1 VAHRGPSTAS
11 VQREEPLAVSATR
24 TVPTAPGSGT
34 PGAAPV
40 PGSAPRR
47 VRPPRWL
54 DLRLVL
60 GVLLVLGSVLLG
72 ARVVAAADATVPVW
86 SAAGDLAA
94 GTVLGTGDLVAVD
107 VRLDDVAGAYLAT
120 STRPEGRTLARA
132 VRGGE
137 LLPRTALEEPA
148 DLVQLALPVQAGY
161 VPPGLERGQVVDV
174 YAVADP
180 AAGATG
186 AGSGSV
192 ALVVAAAPVQAIS
205 GRTEGVLSTAT
216 TTVQVVVSVPAGQAP
231 AVLGAIGGRP
241 LVVVVHGSVD
251 ATGGAASVPA
261 STAPST
267 AVPSPVAP
275 AAPVPSTGIPSPSAP
290 AAPVPSS
297 AVPSTGAP
305 VAPAPPAAPAPDA
318 ITPGA
323 VPPPRAGAA
332 TPGAPATGTP

>member
-1 VAHRGPSTAS
+1 
-11 VQREEPLAVSATR
+11 
-24 TVPTAPGSGT
+24 
-34 PGAAPV
+34 
-40 PGSAPRR
+40 
-47 VRPPRWL
+47 
-54 DLRLVL
+54 VL

-94 GTVLGTGDLVAVD
+94 GTVLTAGDLVAVD

-132 VRGGE
+132 VRSGE

-148 DLVQLALPVQAGY
+148 ELVQLALPVQAGY
-161 VPPGLERGQVVDV
+161 VPPGLDRGQVVDV

-180 AAGATG
+180 AAGATA
-186 AGSGSV
+186 AGDGSV

-216 TTVQVVVSVPAGQAP
+216 TTVQVVVSVPADQAP

-251 ATGGAASVPA
+251 GAGGAASGPTTAAPSVTPPTSA
-261 STAPST
+261 SAPST
-267 AVPSPVAP
+267 SA
-275 AAPVPSTGIPSPSAP
+275 PSAP
-290 AAPVPSS
+290 AGTPS
-297 AVPSTGAP
+297 A
-305 VAPAPPAAPAPDA
+305 VAPAPSAAGSAPPA
-318 ITPGA
+318 
-323 VPPPRAGAA
+323 AGAA
-332 TPGAPATGTP
+332 RPAPGAAAPSVAPSAAPPSQQGAEARSVPAAGTP

>member
-1 VAHRGPSTAS
+1 
-11 VQREEPLAVSATR
+11 VSATR
-24 TVPTAPGSGT
+24 TVPTVPGATT
-34 PGAAPV
+34 PGTAPV

-94 GTVLGTGDLVAVD
+94 GTVLTAGDLVAVD

-120 STRPEGRTLARA
+120 STQPEGRTLARA
-132 VRGGE
+132 VRSGE

-148 DLVQLALPVQAGY
+148 ELVQLALPVQAGY
-161 VPPGLERGQVVDV
+161 VPPGLDRGQVVDV

-186 AGSGSV
+186 AGDVSV

-216 TTVQVVVSVPAGQAP
+216 TTVQVVVSVPADQAP

-251 ATGGAASVPA
+251 GAGGAASGPTTAAPSVTPSSSA
-261 STAPST
+261 PTPSTSAPAPST
-267 AVPSPVAP
+267 
-275 AAPVPSTGIPSPSAP
+275 SAP
-290 AAPVPSS
+290 AAPAATPS
-297 AVPSTGAP
+297 AA
-305 VAPAPPAAPAPDA
+305 APPRPAAGSAPP
-318 ITPGA
+318 T
-323 VPPPRAGAA
+323 AGAA
-332 TPGAPATGTP
+332 GPAPGAAAPSVAPSAAPPSPQGAQAPGVPTAGTP

>member
-1 VAHRGPSTAS
+1 
-11 VQREEPLAVSATR
+11 VSATR
-24 TVPTAPGSGT
+24 TVPTAPGATT
-34 PGAAPV
+34 PGPAAQV

-94 GTVLGTGDLVAVD
+94 GTVLTAGDLVAVD

-120 STRPEGRTLARA
+120 STRPDGRTLARA
-132 VRGGE
+132 VRSGE

-148 DLVQLALPVQAGY
+148 ELVQLALPVQAGY
-161 VPPGLERGQVVDV
+161 VPPGLDRGQVVDV

-186 AGSGSV
+186 AGDVSV

-216 TTVQVVVSVPAGQAP
+216 TTVQVVVSVPADQAP

-251 ATGGAASVPA
+251 GAGGAASGPTTAAPSVTP
-261 STAPST
+261 STSAPAPST
-267 AVPSPVAP
+267 SA
-275 AAPVPSTGIPSPSAP
+275 AAPSTSAAAPSTSAP
-290 AAPVPSS
+290 AAPAATPSATAPARS
-297 AVPSTGAP
+297 AAGS
-305 VAPAPPAAPAPDA
+305 APPAA
-318 ITPGA
+318 
-323 VPPPRAGAA
+323 GAA
-332 TPGAPATGTP
+332 GPGPGVGAPSAAPSAAPPSQQGAQARSVPTAGTP

>member
-1 VAHRGPSTAS
+1 M
-11 VQREEPLAVSATR
+11 R
-24 TVPTAPGSGT
+24 TVPTAPAAAA
-34 PGAAPV
+34 PGAAAPV

-72 ARVVAAADATVPVW
+72 ARVVATADATVPVW

-94 GTVLGTGDLVAVD
+94 GTVLTAGDLVAVD

-132 VRGGE
+132 VRDGE

-148 DLVQLALPVQAGY
+148 ALVQLALPVQAGF
-161 VPPGLERGQVVDV
+161 VPPGLDRGQVVDV

-180 AAGATG
+180 AAGATA
-186 AGSGSV
+186 AGDGSV
-192 ALVVAAAPVQAIS
+192 TPVVAAAPVQAIS

-216 TTVQVVVSVPAGQAP
+216 TTVQVVVSVPADRAP

-251 ATGGAASVPA
+251 AVAGGTPPA
-261 STAPST
+261 TPSARPSGTPAPSSPQSS
-267 AVPSPVAP
+267 PSAAP
-275 AAPVPSTGIPSPSAP
+275 APSAP
-290 AAPVPSS
+290 ASRAPSAAPRTTAPSS
-297 AVPSTGAP
+297 ARPS
-305 VAPAPPAAPAPDA
+305 AAPSAP
-318 ITPGA
+318 
-323 VPPPRAGAA
+323 AGAA
-332 TPGAPATGTP
+332 PSTVPPTGAR

>member
-1 VAHRGPSTAS
+1 M
-11 VQREEPLAVSATR
+11 SATR
-24 TVPTAPGSGT
+24 TVPTAPGSST
-34 PGAAPV
+34 PGTAPV

-94 GTVLGTGDLVAVD
+94 GTVLTTGDLVAVD

-148 DLVQLALPVQAGY
+148 ELVQLALPVQAGY
-161 VPPGLERGQVVDV
+161 VPPGLDRGQVVDV

-186 AGSGSV
+186 AGTGGV
-192 ALVVAAAPVQAIS
+192 ALVVAAAPVQAVS

-231 AVLGAIGGRP
+231 AVLGGIGGRP

-251 ATGGAASVPA
+251 VAGGAASVPSA
-261 STAPST
+261 AAPPST
-267 AVPSPVAP
+267 PPSPGAP
-275 AAPVPSTGIPSPSAP
+275 ATSAP
-290 AAPVPSS
+290 AASVPSS
-297 AVPSTGAP
+297 GVPSSGVPSPGAP
-305 VAPAPPAAPAPDA
+305 VASAPPAPAPDA
-318 ITPGA
+318 VPPATA
-323 VPPPRAGAA
+323 PPPRAGAA
-332 TPGAPATGTP
+332 TSGVPATGTP